1 MASFI
6 QRTIYSDPPSD
17 YRNYAIDVRG
27 RILND
32 VAEMEREID
41 DYICRYFCSITNK
54 RNELMEIIIA
64 TKHLTF
70 NAKAD
75 IIRCI
80 LEKRKDASKKEATKM
95 LNHLM
100 QTISPKRNMIAHC
113 KLDTSIGC
121 INKFKTDPQK
131 TIYFLKYA
139 NTKTSEPFTKKDVM
153 ALSEII
159 FQVKQFIWG
168 LTAQRYEKRRVKKK

>member
-1 MASFI
+1 MSPFI
-6 QRTIYSDPPSD
+6 QKTIYSDPPSD

-32 VAEMEREID
+32 IAEMEREID
-41 DYICRYFCSITNK
+41 DYICRYFCSITKK

-70 NAKAD
+70 SAKAD

-80 LEKRKDASKKEATKM
+80 LEKRKDATKKEATKM

-100 QTISPKRNMIAHC
+100 QTIAPKRNMIAHC

-121 INKFKTDPQK
+121 INKFKTDSQK

-139 NTKTSEPFTKKDVM
+139 NQKSSEPFTKKDVM
-153 ALSEII
+153 SLSELI

-168 LTAQRYEKRRVKKK
+168 LTAQRYQKSRAKKK